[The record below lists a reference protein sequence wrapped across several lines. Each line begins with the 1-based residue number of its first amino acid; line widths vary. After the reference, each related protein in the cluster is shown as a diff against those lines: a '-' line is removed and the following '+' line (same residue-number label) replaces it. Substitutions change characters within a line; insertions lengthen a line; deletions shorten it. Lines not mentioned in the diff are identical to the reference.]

1 MRAYGCGMLL
11 MLLMLSAIWRLTQ
24 ERTIARTVVALV
36 ISVLS
41 VHCLYYNAILL
52 FAASVA
58 GVSVCL
64 RKKAWKTAGII
75 IGIGVVAAVSLVP
88 YVPIIS
94 RVQRW
99 NILVKVPINVPWLGY
114 KFYEAISS
122 SGLLMIWVWIGLYVT
137 SVLVCFDRFVKPD
150 PAMPDRQKDLPLF
163 VGVALFLGLIVYILF
178 LRFLSYLTQPWYYL
192 LLMAFLAIMFEAAIQ
207 LLVQSRIDWRIL
219 RLVSVALILLLT
231 SANAWR
237 ATKTRLTNVD
247 LLSAK
252 LESVATRNDLIV
264 LHPWWP
270 GMTFA
275 RYFKGST
282 PWVTLPEIS
291 RSFICEVRSSQDKNG
306 RGRADQTHTGTDHAN
321 SQIRPSSVDPLR
333 TSNSFLW

>member
-1 MRAYGCGMLL
+1 
-11 MLLMLSAIWRLTQ
+11 
-24 ERTIARTVVALV
+24 
-36 ISVLS
+36 
-41 VHCLYYNAILL
+41 
-52 FAASVA
+52 
-58 GVSVCL
+58 
-64 RKKAWKTAGII
+64 
-75 IGIGVVAAVSLVP
+75 
-88 YVPIIS
+88 
-94 RVQRW
+94 
-99 NILVKVPINVPWLGY
+99 
-114 KFYEAISS
+114 
-122 SGLLMIWVWIGLYVT
+122 MIWVWIGLYVT
-137 SVLVCFDRFVKPD
+137 SVLVCFDCFVKPD

-163 VGVALFLGLIVYILF
+163 VGVALFLGLIVYIFF

-192 LLMAFLAIMFEAAIQ
+192 LLMAFLAIMFEVAIE

-219 RLVSVALILLLT
+219 RLVSVAFILLLT

-282 PWVTLPEIS
+282 PWVTLPEI
-291 RSFICEVRSSQDKNG
+291 
-306 RGRADQTHTGTDHAN
+306 TDHSFARYDLLKTKMAEAEPIKPILEQITLTLKSGHQVWILCALQNYRVPGQRKEWLNFFDLAIQIPPPAN
-321 SQIRPSSVDPLR
+321 HPLCRVDNLHKY
-333 TSNSFLW
+333 LWGHLQEQGLLQGFGHGF